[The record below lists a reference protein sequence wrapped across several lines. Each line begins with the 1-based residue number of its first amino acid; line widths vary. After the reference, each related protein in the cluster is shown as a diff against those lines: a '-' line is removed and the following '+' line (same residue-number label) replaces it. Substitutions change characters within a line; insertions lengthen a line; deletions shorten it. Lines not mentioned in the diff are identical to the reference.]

1 MGVLVIITS
10 TAIGISWRYLRKKQE
25 KEWGFVAKG
34 VYDKV
39 GTRRMIYGSVFT
51 TILFTDG
58 SNCTVVEIAGSAETE
73 LARCADG
80 GPTPCWNMYADPAAC
95 PGGDN
100 VGISVRRGNTAAP
113 ASSKI
118 EATCFVK

>member
-1 MGVLVIITS
+1 MESTVATLQTIALWVLLISIIGLLPAMVLVSS
-10 TAIGISWRYLRKKQE
+10 TRRKKQE

-58 SNCTVVEIAGSAETE
+58 SNCTVVNISDKDLPAPGTNVEIYKTK
-73 LARCADG
+73 
-80 GPTPCWNMYADPAAC
+80 
-95 PGGDN
+95 
-100 VGISVRRGNTAAP
+100 RGNNF
-113 ASSKI
+113 KI
-118 EATCFVK
+118 ETSIPPSSCL